1 MEDFMEVG
9 ELGRLK
15 IDKIIFE
22 SFYPILFTCVNEKQQ
37 LFLCVCCQANEEG
50 KKWLITRTTPQIMI
64 DILTDRL
71 TLREA
76 FCKIKDIQYTVLHN
90 SNKIKI
96 INGDKNDWDY
106 EKSYILPDKDEY
118 LEAEEG
124 EFDEEIAY
132 YQEILESTNLN
143 LSCTIEKVISEYISS
158 FVVKSYCN
166 YIDTITCD
174 FNESYAI
181 TSKME
186 SLNQN
191 ELSRCLIRE
200 NDINE
205 KNSIAA

>member
-132 YQEILESTNLN
+132 YQEILDSLNNLYTTDIPKKLITN
-143 LSCTIEKVISEYISS
+143 IAK
-158 FVVKSYCN
+158 
-166 YIDTITCD
+166 DTIAGA
-174 FNESYAI
+174 E
-181 TSKME
+181 
-186 SLNQN
+186 
-191 ELSRCLIRE
+191 
-200 NDINE
+200 
-205 KNSIAA
+205 